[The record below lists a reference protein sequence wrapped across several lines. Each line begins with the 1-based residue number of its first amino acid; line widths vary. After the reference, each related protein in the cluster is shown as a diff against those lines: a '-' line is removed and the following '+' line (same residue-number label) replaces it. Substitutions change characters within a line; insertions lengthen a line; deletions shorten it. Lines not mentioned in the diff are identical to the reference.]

1 MEKTDRPK
9 YTKDFFVNLQSNNKE
24 IKTQHSVCLTMN
36 ILVCLTKTVTWS
48 DDIVCS
54 KKEKYLQ
61 VCACEYCSDAL
72 MLLSLP
78 INFTMYIYNSI
89 WK

>member
-48 DDIVCS
+48 DDI
-54 KKEKYLQ
+54 Y
-61 VCACEYCSDAL
+61 
-72 MLLSLP
+72 SL
-78 INFTMYIYNSI
+78 F
-89 WK
+89 